1 MSSHATPGPQSPT
14 TKPPTKPGK
23 NHRMSWHRK
32 AGMPV
37 RWWFAAIIVAAL
49 VHPFVTDGRWLLVHL
64 FTLGAVTNSILIW
77 GRHFT
82 EKLLKIDVPVG
93 NRKIQ
98 LANIYL
104 LNVGIVATVVGK
116 LGDWW
121 PVTTTGATVVGV
133 AVAWHAISLGR
144 DLVAKRDRPFAI
156 SVAHYVA
163 SACLLPIGA
172 ALGAILASPKGKAL
186 HDDLLLAHEA
196 VNLIGFLGLA
206 ACGTLIT
213 MFPALWRTQM
223 SPHSRPKLALAV
235 QLIGIVITAIG
246 ALTSSNWLA
255 SVGLGIIT
263 IGWVTAAIPWAHNV
277 MTVAKDPCDRLSYPA
292 LSVAAAV
299 VWLIGALTVA
309 TVKALDDGFVISSLT
324 LPLVIG
330 FGAQL
335 LIGMMSQLLPATI
348 GGGAGPVSA
357 GMKELDRAGAFRWST
372 INIGLALWLMPLPSW
387 TKVAVSALVSL
398 ALVSYLPLV
407 GRAAKAQ
414 IGALKE
420 RQKAR
425 ANKEAT
431 LKPVELHATARRLGA
446 QTTAALAVLG
456 LVVTVGVALSGGGGG
471 TGSIETTSDV
481 APTGETVEVTVTAND
496 MTYTPNV
503 IEANPGDRLVIT
515 MVNADSQVHDLR
527 LATGED
533 TGRVSPGDSAT
544 IEVPVVPG
552 DIDGWCTIAGHR
564 QMGMT
569 LTVNAGGSN
578 HSHRTEHGSHSGH
591 ATPGALG
598 NVGEQPGPDSPT
610 INPMLTPAEDT
621 TVHHVTL
628 RASEFTGYAA
638 PGVEQ
643 QHWVFNGK
651 PLGPTLRGKVG
662 DEFVVTLINDGTM
675 SHSIDFHAGIVSP
688 DEPMRDIAPGE
699 QLEYRFRADRAG
711 IWMYHC
717 ATMPMSMHIA
727 AGMHG
732 AVIIDP
738 PNLTDVDH
746 EVLLV
751 QSESY
756 WGEDGP
762 NADKTMAEDPDIYKF
777 NGYPDQ
783 YLTHPIRI
791 RAGETVRFWV
801 LAAGPNKGTSFHIV
815 GTQFHRVYKEG
826 ALLLDDGVG
835 GAQALDLGAAQGG
848 YVEAEFPEPGTY
860 RFVDHQMVHAEM
872 GARGN
877 IVVN

>member
-1 MSSHATPGPQSPT
+1 MSSPATPEPQAPT
-14 TKPPTKPGK
+14 TKPPSKPGK
-23 NHRMSWHRK
+23 SHRMSWHRK
-32 AGMPV
+32 ASMPV

-82 EKLLKIDVPVG
+82 EKLLKIDVPDG
-93 NRKIQ
+93 NRHIQ

-104 LNVGIVATVVGK
+104 LNVGIGTTVIGK

-121 PVTTTGATVVGV
+121 PVTTAGAAVVGV

-144 DLVAKRDRPFAI
+144 DLVAKRNRPFAI
-156 SVAHYVA
+156 SVAYYVA

-172 ALGAILASPKGKAL
+172 TLGAILASPKGEAL

-196 VNLIGFLGLA
+196 INLIGFLGLA

-235 QLIGIVITAIG
+235 QLIGIATTTIG
-246 ALTSSNWLA
+246 ALTSFNWFA

-263 IGWVTAAIPWAHNV
+263 IGWVIAAIPWAHNV
-277 MTVAKDPCDRLSYPA
+277 MTVAKDPRDRLSYPA

-299 VWLIGALTVA
+299 VWLIGTLTVA
-309 TVKALDDGFVISSLT
+309 TVKALDGSFVISSLT

-387 TKVAVSALVSL
+387 TKVAVSAMVSL

-420 RQKAR
+420 SQKAR

-431 LKPVELHATARRLGA
+431 PKPVELHATARRLGA

-456 LVVTVGVALSGGGGG
+456 LVVTIGVALSGGG

-533 TGRVSPGDSAT
+533 TGRVAPGNSAT

-569 LTVNAGGSN
+569 LTVNTGSTD
-578 HSHRTEHGSHSGH
+578 HSHHTGRGNHADH

-610 INPMLTPAEDT
+610 INPILAPAEDT

-699 QLEYRFRADRAG
+699 KLEYRFRADRAG

-738 PNLTDVDH
+738 PNLAEVDH

-756 WGEDGP
+756 WGEAGP
-762 NADKTMAEDPDIYKF
+762 DADKVMAENPDIYKF

-826 ALLLDDGVG
+826 TLLLDDGVG

-872 GARGN
+872 GARGD

>member
-1 MSSHATPGPQSPT
+1 MSSHATPEPQSPT

-23 NHRMSWHRK
+23 KRRMSWHRK

-37 RWWFAAIIVAAL
+37 RWWFASIIVAAL
-49 VHPFVTDGRWLLVHL
+49 IHPFVTDGRWLLVHL

-121 PVTTTGATVVGV
+121 PVTTVGAAVIGV

-144 DLVAKRDRPFAI
+144 DLVAKRNRPFAI
-156 SVAHYVA
+156 SVAYYVA

-172 ALGAILASPKGKAL
+172 TLGAILASPKGEAL

-196 VNLIGFLGLA
+196 INLIGFLGLA

-235 QLIGIVITAIG
+235 QLIGIATTTIG
-246 ALTSSNWLA
+246 ALTSFNWFA

-263 IGWVTAAIPWAHNV
+263 IGWVIAAIPWAHNV
-277 MTVAKDPCDRLSYPA
+277 MTVAKDPRDRLSYPA

-299 VWLIGALTVA
+299 VWLIGTLTVA
-309 TVKALDDGFVISSLT
+309 TVKALDGSFVISSFT

-387 TKVAVSALVSL
+387 TKVAVSAMVSL

-420 RQKAR
+420 SQKAR

-431 LKPVELHATARRLGA
+431 PKPVELHATARRLGA

-456 LVVTVGVALSGGGGG
+456 LVVTIGVALSGGG

-533 TGRVSPGDSAT
+533 TGRVAPGNSAT

-569 LTVNAGGSN
+569 LTVNTGSTD
-578 HSHRTEHGSHSGH
+578 HSHHTGGGNHADH

-610 INPMLTPAEDT
+610 INPLLEPAEDA

-675 SHSIDFHAGIVSP
+675 SHSIDFHAGIVAP

-738 PNLTDVDH
+738 PNLTEVDH

-762 NADKTMAEDPDIYKF
+762 DADKTMAEDPDIYKF

-826 ALLLDDGVG
+826 TLLLDDGVG

-872 GARGN
+872 GARGD

>member
-1 MSSHATPGPQSPT
+1 MSSHATPEPQSPT

-23 NHRMSWHRK
+23 KRRMSWHRK

-37 RWWFAAIIVAAL
+37 RWWFASIIVAAL
-49 VHPFVTDGRWLLVHL
+49 IHPFVTDGRWLLVHL

-121 PVTTTGATVVGV
+121 PVTTVGAAVVGV
-133 AVAWHAISLGR
+133 AVAWHAFSLGR

-186 HDDLLLAHEA
+186 HDDLLLAHET

-213 MFPALWRTQM
+213 MFPALWRTRM

-235 QLIGIVITAIG
+235 QLIGIAITAIG
-246 ALTSSNWLA
+246 ALTSFNWLD

-263 IGWVTAAIPWAHNV
+263 IGWVIAAIPWAHNV
-277 MTVAKDPCDRLSYPA
+277 MTVAKDPRDRLSYPA
-292 LSVAAAV
+292 LSAAAAV
-299 VWLIGALTVA
+299 VWLIGTLAVA

-387 TKVAVSALVSL
+387 TKVAVSAMVSL

-414 IGALKE
+414 IGALRE
-420 RQKAR
+420 SQKAR

-431 LKPVELHATARRLGA
+431 RNPVELHATARRLGA

-533 TGRVSPGDSAT
+533 TGRVAPGNSAT

-578 HSHRTEHGSHSGH
+578 HSHRTGNSGHSDH

-610 INPMLTPAEDT
+610 INPMLTPAEDA

-699 QLEYRFRADRAG
+699 KLEYRFRADRAG

-762 NADKTMAEDPDIYKF
+762 DADKTMAEDPDIYKF

>member
-1 MSSHATPGPQSPT
+1 
-14 TKPPTKPGK
+14 
-23 NHRMSWHRK
+23 MSWHRK

-37 RWWFAAIIVAAL
+37 RWWFASIIVAAL
-49 VHPFVTDGRWLLVHL
+49 IHPFVADGRWLLVHL

-133 AVAWHAISLGR
+133 AVAWHAFSLGR

-186 HDDLLLAHEA
+186 HDDLLLAHET

-213 MFPALWRTQM
+213 MFPALWRTRM

-235 QLIGIVITAIG
+235 QLIGIAITAIG
-246 ALTSSNWLA
+246 ALTSFNWLD

-263 IGWVTAAIPWAHNV
+263 IGWVIAAIPWAHNV
-277 MTVAKDPCDRLSYPA
+277 MTVAKDPRDRLSYPA
-292 LSVAAAV
+292 LSAAAAV
-299 VWLIGALTVA
+299 VWLIGTLAVA

-357 GMKELDRAGAFRWST
+357 GMKELDRAGAFRCST

-387 TKVAVSALVSL
+387 TKVAVSAMVSL

-414 IGALKE
+414 IGALRE
-420 RQKAR
+420 SQKAR

-431 LKPVELHATARRLGA
+431 RNPVELHATARRLGA

-533 TGRVSPGDSAT
+533 TGRVAPGNSAT

-578 HSHRTEHGSHSGH
+578 HSHRTGNSGHSDH

-675 SHSIDFHAGIVSP
+675 SHSIDFHAGIVAP

-762 NADKTMAEDPDIYKF
+762 DADKTMAEDPDIYKF

>member
-1 MSSHATPGPQSPT
+1 
-14 TKPPTKPGK
+14 
-23 NHRMSWHRK
+23 MSWHRK

-82 EKLLKIDVPVG
+82 EKLLKIDVPDG
-93 NRKIQ
+93 NRHIQ

-104 LNVGIVATVVGK
+104 LNVGVGATVVGK

-121 PVTTTGATVVGV
+121 PVTTAGAAVVGV

-144 DLVAKRDRPFAI
+144 DLVAKRNRPFAI
-156 SVAHYVA
+156 SVAYYVA

-172 ALGAILASPKGKAL
+172 TLGAILASPKGEAL

-196 VNLIGFLGLA
+196 INLIGFLGLA

-223 SPHSRPKLALAV
+223 SPHSRPKLALVV
-235 QLIGIVITAIG
+235 QLIGIATTTIG
-246 ALTSSNWLA
+246 ALTNFNWFA

-263 IGWVTAAIPWAHNV
+263 IGWVIAAIPWAHNV
-277 MTVAKDPCDRLSYPA
+277 MTVAKDPRDRLSYPA
-292 LSVAAAV
+292 LSVAAAA
-299 VWLIGALTVA
+299 VWLIGTLTVA
-309 TVKALDDGFVISSLT
+309 TVKALDGSFVISSLT

-387 TKVAVSALVSL
+387 TKVAVSAMVSL

-420 RQKAR
+420 SQKAR

-431 LKPVELHATARRLGA
+431 PKPVELHATARRLGA

-456 LVVTVGVALSGGGGG
+456 LVVTIGVALSGGG

-533 TGRVSPGDSAT
+533 TGRVAPGNSAT

-569 LTVNAGGSN
+569 LTVNTGSTD
-578 HSHRTEHGSHSGH
+578 HSHHTGGGNHADH

-610 INPMLTPAEDT
+610 INPILAPAEDT

-675 SHSIDFHAGIVSP
+675 SHSIDFHAGIVAP

-738 PNLTDVDH
+738 PNLTEVDH

-762 NADKTMAEDPDIYKF
+762 DADKTMAEDPDIYKF

-791 RAGETVRFWV
+791 RAGETVRFWL

-860 RFVDHQMVHAEM
+860 HFVDHQMVHAEM
-872 GARGN
+872 GARGD

>member
-1 MSSHATPGPQSPT
+1 
-14 TKPPTKPGK
+14 
-23 NHRMSWHRK
+23 MSWHRK

-82 EKLLKIDVPVG
+82 EKLLKIDVPDG
-93 NRKIQ
+93 SRKIQ

-104 LNVGIVATVVGK
+104 LNVGIGATIVGK

-121 PVTTTGATVVGV
+121 PVTTVGATVVGG

-144 DLVAKRDRPFAI
+144 DLMAKPDRPFAI

-163 SACLLPIGA
+163 SACLLPFGA
-172 ALGAILASPKGKAL
+172 ALGAILASPKGEAL

-196 VNLIGFLGLA
+196 INLVGFLGLA

-235 QLIGIVITAIG
+235 QLIGIATTTIG
-246 ALTSSNWLA
+246 ALTSFNWFA
-255 SVGLGIIT
+255 SVGLGVIT
-263 IGWVTAAIPWAHNV
+263 IGWVIAAIPWAHNV
-277 MTVAKDPCDRLSYPA
+277 MTVAKDPRDRLSYPA
-292 LSVAAAV
+292 LSVAAAA
-299 VWLIGALTVA
+299 VWLIGTLTVA
-309 TVKALDDGFVISSLT
+309 TVKALDGSFVISSLT

-372 INIGLALWLMPLPSW
+372 INVGLALWLMPLPSW
-387 TKVAVSALVSL
+387 TKVAVSAMVSL

-420 RQKAR
+420 SQKAR
-425 ANKEAT
+425 ANKEAPP
-431 LKPVELHATARRLGA
+431 KPVELHATARRLGA
-446 QTTAALAVLG
+446 QTTAAVAVLG
-456 LVVTVGVALSGGGGG
+456 LVVTVGIALSGNGGA
-471 TGSIETTSDV
+471 GSIETTGDI
-481 APTGETVEVTVTAND
+481 APTGETVEVTVTADD
-496 MTYTPNV
+496 MAYAPNI

-533 TGRVSPGDSAT
+533 TGRVAPGNSAT

-569 LTVNAGGSN
+569 LTVNTGSTD
-578 HSHRTEHGSHSGH
+578 HSDHSGHGNHADH

-598 NVGEQPGPDSPT
+598 KVGELPGPDSPT
-610 INPMLTPAEDT
+610 INPLLEPAEDA

-643 QHWVFNGK
+643 QHWVYNGK

-751 QSESY
+751 HSESY

-762 NADKTMAEDPDIYKF
+762 DADKTMAEDPDIYKF

-791 RAGETVRFWV
+791 RAGETVRFWL
-801 LAAGPNKGTSFHIV
+801 LAAGPN
-815 GTQFHRVYKEG
+815 
-826 ALLLDDGVG
+826 
-835 GAQALDLGAAQGG
+835 
-848 YVEAEFPEPGTY
+848 
-860 RFVDHQMVHAEM
+860 
-872 GARGN
+872 
-877 IVVN
+877 

>member
-1 MSSHATPGPQSPT
+1 
-14 TKPPTKPGK
+14 
-23 NHRMSWHRK
+23 MSWHRK

-49 VHPFVTDGRWLLVHL
+49 VHPFITDGRWLLVHL

-82 EKLLKIDVPVG
+82 EKLLKIDVPDG
-93 NRKIQ
+93 NRHIQ

-104 LNVGIVATVVGK
+104 LNVGVGVTIIGK

-121 PVTTTGATVVGV
+121 PVTTAGAAVVGV

-156 SVAHYVA
+156 SVAYYVA

-172 ALGAILASPKGKAL
+172 ALGAILASPKGEAL

-196 VNLIGFLGLA
+196 INLIGFLGLA

-235 QLIGIVITAIG
+235 QLIGIATTTIG
-246 ALTSSNWLA
+246 ALTSFNWFA

-263 IGWVTAAIPWAHNV
+263 IGWVIAAIPWAHNV
-277 MTVAKDPCDRLSYPA
+277 MTVAKDPRDRLSYPA

-299 VWLIGALTVA
+299 VWLIGTLTVA
-309 TVKALDDGFVISSLT
+309 TVKALDGSFVISSLT

-357 GMKELDRAGAFRWST
+357 GMKELDRAGAFRWSI

-387 TKVAVSALVSL
+387 TKVAVSAMVSL

-420 RQKAR
+420 SQKAR
-425 ANKEAT
+425 ANNEAT
-431 LKPVELHATARRLGA
+431 PKPVELHATARRLGA

-456 LVVTVGVALSGGGGG
+456 LVVTIGVALSGSGG
-471 TGSIETTSDV
+471 TGSIETTGDI

-496 MTYTPNV
+496 MTYTPNI
-503 IEANPGDRLVIT
+503 IETNPGDRLVIT

-533 TGRVSPGDSAT
+533 TGRVAPGNSAT

-569 LTVNAGGSN
+569 LTVNTGSTD
-578 HSHRTEHGSHSGH
+578 HSHHTGRGNHADH

-610 INPMLTPAEDT
+610 INPILAPAEDT

-699 QLEYRFRADRAG
+699 KLEYRFRADRAG

-738 PNLTDVDH
+738 PNLTEVDH

-756 WGEDGP
+756 WGEAGP
-762 NADKTMAEDPDIYKF
+762 DADKVMAEDPDIYKF

-801 LAAGPNKGTSFHIV
+801 LAAGPNKGTSFRIV

-826 ALLLDDGVG
+826 TLLLDDGVG

>member
-1 MSSHATPGPQSPT
+1 
-14 TKPPTKPGK
+14 
-23 NHRMSWHRK
+23 MSWHRK

-37 RWWFAAIIVAAL
+37 RWWFASIIVAAL
-49 VHPFVTDGRWLLVHL
+49 IHPFVTDGRWLLVHL

-121 PVTTTGATVVGV
+121 PVTTVGAAVIGV

-172 ALGAILASPKGKAL
+172 ALGVILASPKGKAL
-186 HDDLLLAHEA
+186 HDDLLLAHET

-213 MFPALWRTQM
+213 MFPALWRTRM

-235 QLIGIVITAIG
+235 QLIGIAITAIG
-246 ALTSSNWLA
+246 ALTSFNWLD

-263 IGWVTAAIPWAHNV
+263 IGWVIAAIPWAHNV
-277 MTVAKDPCDRLSYPA
+277 MTVAKDPRDRLSYPA
-292 LSVAAAV
+292 LSAAAAV
-299 VWLIGALTVA
+299 VWLIGTLAVA

-387 TKVAVSALVSL
+387 TKVAVSAMVSL

-420 RQKAR
+420 SQKAR
-425 ANKEAT
+425 ANKEAPP
-431 LKPVELHATARRLGA
+431 KPVELHATARRLGA

-471 TGSIETTSDV
+471 TGSIETTGDV
-481 APTGETVEVTVTAND
+481 ASTGDTVEVTVTAND

-533 TGRVSPGDSAT
+533 TGRVAPGNSAT

-578 HSHRTEHGSHSGH
+578 HSHRTGNSGHSDH

-598 NVGEQPGPDSPT
+598 NVGEQPGPDSP
-610 INPMLTPAEDT
+610 
-621 TVHHVTL
+621 HHQPDV
-628 RASEFTGYAA
+628 RAR
-638 PGVEQ
+638 
-643 QHWVFNGK
+643 
-651 PLGPTLRGKVG
+651 RGRHG
-662 DEFVVTLINDGTM
+662 
-675 SHSIDFHAGIVSP
+675 SP
-688 DEPMRDIAPGE
+688 R
-699 QLEYRFRADRAG
+699 
-711 IWMYHC
+711 H
-717 ATMPMSMHIA
+717 A
-727 AGMHG
+727 AGQRIHRLRCPWRRAAALGIQRQTAG
-732 AVIIDP
+732 A
-738 PNLTDVDH
+738 NF
-746 EVLLV
+746 
-751 QSESY
+751 
-756 WGEDGP
+756 
-762 NADKTMAEDPDIYKF
+762 A
-777 NGYPDQ
+777 
-783 YLTHPIRI
+783 R
-791 RAGETVRFWV
+791 
-801 LAAGPNKGTSFHIV
+801 
-815 GTQFHRVYKEG
+815 
-826 ALLLDDGVG
+826 
-835 GAQALDLGAAQGG
+835 QGG
-848 YVEAEFPEPGTY
+848 RRV
-860 RFVDHQMVHAEM
+860 RRHAH
-872 GARGN
+872 
-877 IVVN
+877 

>member
-1 MSSHATPGPQSPT
+1 
-14 TKPPTKPGK
+14 
-23 NHRMSWHRK
+23 MSWHRK

-82 EKLLKIDVPVG
+82 EKLLKIDVPEG
-93 NRKIQ
+93 NRHIQ
-98 LANIYL
+98 LANMDL
-104 LNVGIVATVVGK
+104 LNVGVGATVVGK

-121 PVTTTGATVVGV
+121 PVTTAGASVVGV

-144 DLVAKRDRPFAI
+144 DLVAKRNRPFAI
-156 SVAHYVA
+156 SVAYYVA

-172 ALGAILASPKGKAL
+172 TLGAILASPKGEAL

-196 VNLIGFLGLA
+196 INLIGFLGLA

-235 QLIGIVITAIG
+235 QLIGIATTTIG
-246 ALTSSNWLA
+246 ALTSFNWFA

-263 IGWVTAAIPWAHNV
+263 IGWVIAAIPWAHNV
-277 MTVAKDPCDRLSYPA
+277 MTVANDPRDRLSYPA

-299 VWLIGALTVA
+299 VWLIGTLTVA
-309 TVKALDDGFVISSLT
+309 TVKALDGSFVISSLT

-387 TKVAVSALVSL
+387 TKVAVSAMVSL

-420 RQKAR
+420 SQKAR

-431 LKPVELHATARRLGA
+431 PKPVELHATARRLGA

-456 LVVTVGVALSGGGGG
+456 LVVTIGVALSGGG

-527 LATGED
+527 LATD
-533 TGRVSPGDSAT
+533 ICRRPPHQNPKPPQPNHLLNLARVAACPGIAR
-544 IEVPVVPG
+544 PV
-552 DIDGWCTIAGHR
+552 CR
-564 QMGMT
+564 C
-569 LTVNAGGSN
+569 AGGSLPSLWP
-578 HSHRTEHGSHSGH
+578 H
-591 ATPGALG
+591 
-598 NVGEQPGPDSPT
+598 
-610 INPMLTPAEDT
+610 
-621 TVHHVTL
+621 
-628 RASEFTGYAA
+628 
-638 PGVEQ
+638 
-643 QHWVFNGK
+643 
-651 PLGPTLRGKVG
+651 
-662 DEFVVTLINDGTM
+662 
-675 SHSIDFHAGIVSP
+675 
-688 DEPMRDIAPGE
+688 
-699 QLEYRFRADRAG
+699 
-711 IWMYHC
+711 
-717 ATMPMSMHIA
+717 
-727 AGMHG
+727 
-732 AVIIDP
+732 
-738 PNLTDVDH
+738 
-746 EVLLV
+746 
-751 QSESY
+751 
-756 WGEDGP
+756 
-762 NADKTMAEDPDIYKF
+762 
-777 NGYPDQ
+777 
-783 YLTHPIRI
+783 
-791 RAGETVRFWV
+791 
-801 LAAGPNKGTSFHIV
+801 
-815 GTQFHRVYKEG
+815 
-826 ALLLDDGVG
+826 
-835 GAQALDLGAAQGG
+835 
-848 YVEAEFPEPGTY
+848 
-860 RFVDHQMVHAEM
+860 
-872 GARGN
+872 
-877 IVVN
+877 

>member
-1 MSSHATPGPQSPT
+1 MSSPATPEPQAPT
-14 TKPPTKPGK
+14 TKPPSKPGK
-23 NHRMSWHRK
+23 SHRMSWHRK
-32 AGMPV
+32 ASMPV

-49 VHPFVTDGRWLLVHL
+49 VHPFVSDGRWLLVHL

-82 EKLLKIDVPVG
+82 EKLLKIDVPDG
-93 NRKIQ
+93 NRHIQ

-104 LNVGIVATVVGK
+104 LNVGIGTTVIGK

-121 PVTTTGATVVGV
+121 PVTTAGAAVVGV

-144 DLVAKRDRPFAI
+144 DLVAKRNRPFAI
-156 SVAHYVA
+156 SVAYYVA

-172 ALGAILASPKGKAL
+172 TLGAILASPKGEAL

-196 VNLIGFLGLA
+196 INLSGFLGLA

-235 QLIGIVITAIG
+235 QLIGIATTTIG
-246 ALTSSNWLA
+246 ALTSFNWFA

-263 IGWVTAAIPWAHNV
+263 IGWVIAAIPWAHNV
-277 MTVAKDPCDRLSYPA
+277 MTVAKDPRDRLSYPA

-299 VWLIGALTVA
+299 VWLIGTLTVA
-309 TVKALDDGFVISSLT
+309 TVKALDGSFVISSFT

-387 TKVAVSALVSL
+387 TKVAVSAMVSL

-420 RQKAR
+420 SQKAR

-431 LKPVELHATARRLGA
+431 PKPVELHATARRLGA

-456 LVVTVGVALSGGGGG
+456 LVVTIGVALSGGG

-533 TGRVSPGDSAT
+533 TGRVAPGNSAT

-569 LTVNAGGSN
+569 LTVNTGSTD
-578 HSHRTEHGSHSGH
+578 HSHHTGGGNHADH

-610 INPMLTPAEDT
+610 INPLLEPAEDA

-675 SHSIDFHAGIVSP
+675 SHSIDFHAGIVAP

-738 PNLTDVDH
+738 PNLTEVDH

-762 NADKTMAEDPDIYKF
+762 DADKTMAEDPDIYKF

>member
-1 MSSHATPGPQSPT
+1 
-14 TKPPTKPGK
+14 
-23 NHRMSWHRK
+23 MSWHRK

-49 VHPFVTDGRWLLVHL
+49 FHPFVTDGRWLLVHL

-77 GRHFT
+77 SRHFT
-82 EKLLKIDVPVG
+82 EKLLKIDVPDG
-93 NRKIQ
+93 NRHIQ
-98 LANIYL
+98 LARIYL
-104 LNVGIVATVVGK
+104 LNAGIVATVVGK

-121 PVTTTGATVVGV
+121 QVTTAGAAVVGV

-144 DLVAKRDRPFAI
+144 DLMAKRDRPFAI

-172 ALGAILASPKGKAL
+172 ALGAILASPKGDTL

-196 VNLIGFLGLA
+196 INLIGFLGLA

-235 QLIGIVITAIG
+235 QLIGIATTTIG
-246 ALTSSNWLA
+246 ALTSINWLA
-255 SVGLGIIT
+255 SVGIGIIT
-263 IGWVTAAIPWAHNV
+263 IGWIIAAIPWAHNV
-277 MTVAKDPCDRLSYPA
+277 MTVAKDPRDRLSYPA

-299 VWLIGALTVA
+299 VWLIGTLTVA
-309 TVKALDDGFVISSLT
+309 TVKALDDSFVISSLT
-324 LPLVIG
+324 LPLIIG

-357 GMKELDRAGAFRWST
+357 GMKELDRAGAFRWAT
-372 INIGLALWLMPLPSW
+372 INIGLALWLLPLPSW

-414 IGALKE
+414 IGALKAR
-420 RQKAR
+420 RQAM
-425 ANKEAT
+425 ANKEPSS
-431 LKPVELHATARRLGA
+431 KPVELQATARRLGA

-456 LVVTVGVALSGGGGG
+456 LVVTVGVALSGGV
-471 TGSIETTSDV
+471 GSSASSTEAASDV
-481 APTGETVEVTVTAND
+481 TPTGETVEVTVTARD
-496 MTYTPNV
+496 MTYSPNV

-515 MVNADSQVHDLR
+515 LVNADSQVHDLR

-533 TGRVSPGDSAT
+533 TGRVAPGNSAT

-569 LTVNAGGSN
+569 LTVNTGSTDHSN
-578 HSHRTEHGSHSGH
+578 HNGHGNHTGH

-598 NVGEQPGPDSPT
+598 TVGEQPGPDSPT
-610 INPMLTPAEDT
+610 INPLLEPAEDT

-643 QHWVFNGK
+643 QHWVYNGK

-699 QLEYRFRADRAG
+699 KLEYRFRADRAG

-738 PNLTDVDH
+738 PNLAEVDH

-756 WGEDGP
+756 WGEAGP
-762 NADKTMAEDPDIYKF
+762 DADKTMVEDPDIYKF

-826 ALLLDDGVG
+826 TLLLDDGVG

-872 GARGN
+872 GARGD

>member
-1 MSSHATPGPQSPT
+1 
-14 TKPPTKPGK
+14 
-23 NHRMSWHRK
+23 MSWHRK

-37 RWWFAAIIVAAL
+37 RWWFASSIVAAL
-49 VHPFVTDGRWLLVHL
+49 IHPFVTDGRWLLVHL

-82 EKLLKIDVPVG
+82 EKLLKIDVPDG
-93 NRKIQ
+93 NRHIQ
-98 LANIYL
+98 LTNIYL

-121 PVTTTGATVVGV
+121 PVTTVGAAVVGV

-144 DLVAKRDRPFAI
+144 DLMAKRDRPFAI

-223 SPHSRPKLALAV
+223 SPHSRPKLALAI
-235 QLIGIVITAIG
+235 QLIGIAITAIG
-246 ALTSSNWLA
+246 ALTSFNWLD

-263 IGWVTAAIPWAHNV
+263 IGWVIAAIPWAHNV
-277 MTVAKDPCDRLSYPA
+277 MTVAKDPRDRLSYPA
-292 LSVAAAV
+292 LSVAAAI
-299 VWLIGALTVA
+299 VWLIGTLAVA

-387 TKVAVSALVSL
+387 TKVAVSAMVSL

-414 IGALKE
+414 ISALKE

-425 ANKEAT
+425 ANKEASP
-431 LKPVELHATARRLGA
+431 KPVELHATARRLGA

-533 TGRVSPGDSAT
+533 TGRVAPGNSAT

-569 LTVNAGGSN
+569 LTVNAGGSD
-578 HSHRTEHGSHSGH
+578 HSHRTGNSGHSDH

-598 NVGEQPGPDSPT
+598 NVGELPGPDSPT
-610 INPMLTPAEDT
+610 INPLLEPAEDA

-643 QHWVFNGK
+643 QHWVYNGK

-699 QLEYRFRADRAG
+699 KLEYRFRADRAG

-738 PNLTDVDH
+738 PNLTEVDH

-762 NADKTMAEDPDIYKF
+762 DADKAMAEDPDIYKF

-848 YVEAEFPEPGTY
+848 YVEAEFPELGTY

>member
-1 MSSHATPGPQSPT
+1 
-14 TKPPTKPGK
+14 
-23 NHRMSWHRK
+23 MSWHRK

-49 VHPFVTDGRWLLVHL
+49 FHPFVTDGRWLLVHL

-77 GRHFT
+77 SRHFT
-82 EKLLKIDVPVG
+82 EKLLKTDVPDG
-93 NRKIQ
+93 NRHIQ
-98 LANIYL
+98 LVRIYL
-104 LNVGIVATVVGK
+104 LNAGIVATVVGK

-121 PVTTTGATVVGV
+121 QVTTAGAAVVGI

-144 DLVAKRDRPFAI
+144 DLMAKRDRPFAI

-172 ALGAILASPKGKAL
+172 ALGAILASPKGDTL

-196 VNLIGFLGLA
+196 INLIGFLGLA

-235 QLIGIVITAIG
+235 QLIGIATTTIG
-246 ALTSSNWLA
+246 ALTSINWLA

-263 IGWVTAAIPWAHNV
+263 IGWIIAAIPWAHNV
-277 MTVAKDPCDRLSYPA
+277 MAVAKDPRDRLSYPA

-299 VWLIGALTVA
+299 VWLIGTLTVA
-309 TVKALDDGFVISSLT
+309 TVKALDDSFVISSLT
-324 LPLVIG
+324 LPLIIG

-357 GMKELDRAGAFRWST
+357 GMKELDRAGAFRWAT
-372 INIGLALWLMPLPSW
+372 INIGLALWLLPLPSW
-387 TKVAVSALVSL
+387 IKVAVSALVSL

-414 IGALKE
+414 IGALKAR
-420 RQKAR
+420 RQAM
-425 ANKEAT
+425 ANKEPSP
-431 LKPVELHATARRLGA
+431 KPVELQATARRLGA

-456 LVVTVGVALSGGGGG
+456 LVVTVGVALSGGV
-471 TGSIETTSDV
+471 GSSASSTEAASDV
-481 APTGETVEVTVTAND
+481 TPTGETVEVTVTARD
-496 MTYTPNV
+496 MTYSPNV

-515 MVNADSQVHDLR
+515 LVNADSQVHDLR

-533 TGRVSPGDSAT
+533 TGRVAPGNSAT

-569 LTVNAGGSN
+569 LTVNAGGSGNSGDSDGTASGSDTTN
-578 HSHRTEHGSHSGH
+578 HTGH

-598 NVGEQPGPDSPT
+598 TVGEQPGPDSPT
-610 INPMLTPAEDT
+610 INPLLEPAEDT

-638 PGVEQ
+638 PSVEQ
-643 QHWVFNGK
+643 QHWVYNGK

-699 QLEYRFRADRAG
+699 KLEYRFRADRAG

-738 PNLTDVDH
+738 PNLAEVDH

-756 WGEDGP
+756 WGEAGP
-762 NADKTMAEDPDIYKF
+762 DADKTMVEDPDIYKF

-826 ALLLDDGVG
+826 TLLLDDGVG

-872 GARGN
+872 GARGD